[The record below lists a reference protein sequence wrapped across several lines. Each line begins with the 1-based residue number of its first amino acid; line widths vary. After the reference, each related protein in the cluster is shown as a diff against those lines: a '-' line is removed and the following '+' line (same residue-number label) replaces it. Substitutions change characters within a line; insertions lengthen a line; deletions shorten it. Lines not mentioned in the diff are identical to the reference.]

1 MLGLGPVLLAVLSG
15 LTSSSALTVSTHGSP
30 SVVLDRGTFVGKHNG
45 SADAYLG
52 IPYAQP
58 PVGNLRYR
66 QAVANEPYD
75 GVYNVTDFGP
85 ACPQAVTPAISGTVP
100 FIGDF
105 ETLFDAKFPSISNVG
120 EDCLSINVWTPK
132 DTKPGANL
140 PVVVWLHNGAFVW
153 GGSAQWD
160 GEIIVDRSVQN
171 REPVIFVSLNFRYV
185 YFHMQLTLGSI
196 LTSFGFLPGQEA
208 KDAGITNLGLRD
220 QRQAF
225 RWIQQY
231 IHQFGGDHTR
241 VTLWG
246 ANAGGISGAFHM
258 LNNNGDTEGLF
269 SGTWMQCGFPLPLN
283 NYTQLQGTYD
293 ILVNLTSCKGS
304 SDSLDCLRQ
313 LPYDDLAAAMFAIPT
328 DERFGRWQVVI
339 DDEFIV
345 DQPETLLRE
354 GRVARVPYVVADT
367 EDEGTQTAL
376 NLTAIT
382 TDEDVATYLNV
393 DGLPGL
399 PQDQIDLILEL
410 YPSDPAAGSPFGTG
424 DLYNITPQYKRMA
437 AIIGDLEFHAQRRF
451 FLNETS
457 HSQPAWSYLS
467 KEFKL
472 PFVGATDLSDLLNLY
487 GPGDLT
493 DYLINFAAHG
503 TPNNGSGF
511 FWPQW
516 TKAEPHQL
524 NIANDSSL
532 SIEPDTFRS
541 EGINLLMALN
551 IQYPE

>member
-1 MLGLGPVLLAVLSG
+1 MVGLVSVSLAVLSG
-15 LTSSSALTVSTHGSP
+15 LVSTSALTVSTHGSP
-30 SVVLDRGTFVGKHNG
+30 SVVLDRGTFIGKHNG

-52 IPYAQP
+52 IPYVQP

-66 QAVANEPYD
+66 QAVPNEPYE
-75 GVYNVTDFGP
+75 GTYNVTDFGP
-85 ACPQAVTPAISGTVP
+85 ACPQAVTPPTSGTVP
-100 FIGDF
+100 FIGAF
-105 ETLFDAKFPSISNVG
+105 ESLFSAKFPAITNVG
-120 EDCLSINVWTPK
+120 EDCLSINIWAPK
-132 DTKPGANL
+132 GTKPGADL

-160 GEIIVDRSVQN
+160 GEIIVDRSIQN
-171 REPVIFVSLNFRYV
+171 REPVIFVSLNFR
-185 YFHMQLTLGSI
+185 LNA
-196 LTSFGFLPGQEA
+196 FGFLPGQEA

-220 QRQAF
+220 QRQALK
-225 RWIQQY
+225 WIQQY
-231 IHQFGGDHTR
+231 IHNFGGDHKR

-246 ANAGGISGAFHM
+246 ANAGGISGAFQM

-269 SGTWMQCGFPLPLN
+269 SGAWMQCGFPLPLN
-283 NYTQLQGTYD
+283 NYTELQGTYD
-293 ILVNLTSCKGS
+293 ILVNLTTCRGS

-313 LPYDDLAAAMFAIPT
+313 LPYDDLVAGMFAIPT

-354 GRVARVPYVVADT
+354 GRVARIPYIVADT

-382 TDEDVATYLNV
+382 TDEEVASYLTV

-399 PQDQIDLILEL
+399 PQDQVNLILNL

-424 DLYNITPQYKRMA
+424 DLYNITPQYKRLA

-457 HSQPAWSYLS
+457 HQQPAWSYLS

-493 DYLINFAAHG
+493 DYLINFVARG
-503 TPNNGSGF
+503 NPNNGSGF

-516 TKAEPHQL
+516 TKSDPNQL
-524 NIANDSSL
+524 NIQNDSSL
-532 SIEPDTFRS
+532 TIEPDTFRS